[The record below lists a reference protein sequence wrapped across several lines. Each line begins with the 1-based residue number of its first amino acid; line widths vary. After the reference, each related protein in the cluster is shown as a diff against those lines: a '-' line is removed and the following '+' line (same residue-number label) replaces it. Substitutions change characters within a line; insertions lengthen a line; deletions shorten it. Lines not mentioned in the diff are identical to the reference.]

1 MDTRLCTI
9 NVRGLVNK
17 TKRDQIFQWL
27 KVHKYEIRLLQE
39 THLTS
44 SNETIW
50 KNEWKGPCYFSGN
63 SSNKAGVC
71 ILVDPNLNCNII
83 QHTDIV
89 PGRLQALEISINE
102 KKVIILNLY
111 GPNTDDITVFNNLLT
126 YLNNNSDKSFI
137 IGGDFNTVMDCAID
151 KKNGRQDTHKNC
163 RNKIN
168 DITET
173 HNLIDIWRVH
183 HPNKS
188 QYTWHSNTKPIIF
201 SRLDY
206 FLISDNLSNYTL
218 SCNIKSSYKSDH
230 SLVEISLDFI
240 QQERGRGY
248 FKLNNSLLL
257 ENDYQIAIRK
267 GILDTV
273 EINKEA
279 NPNTLWEIIKG
290 SIRNETIKFSTI
302 KKKKQNI
309 EEQKYL
315 TDINKIE
322 IQIGNTLNSNML
334 ETLTKELNIK
344 KKQLEEIIDS
354 KINGMVIRSK
364 SQYVEHN
371 EKNTKYFSNME
382 KKQSDKKIIKTL
394 KHDGKTITK
403 IKDIMDLQSNF
414 YKNLYKK
421 RETGNLNFNFFNDSI
436 NKINEE
442 EKK

>member
-9 NVRGLVNK
+9 NVRGLGNK

-27 KVHKYEIRLLQE
+27 KVHKYEICLLQE

-102 KKVIILNLY
+102 KEVIILNLY
-111 GPNTDDITVFNNLLT
+111 GPNTDDTIVFNNLLT
-126 YLNNNSDKSFI
+126 YLNNNGDKSFI
-137 IGGDFNTVMDCAID
+137 IGGDFNTVMDCAIG

-163 RNKIN
+163 RNEIN

-183 HPNKS
+183 HPNNS
-188 QYTWHSNTKPIIF
+188 QYTWRSNTKPIIF

-290 SIRNETIKFSTI
+290 SIRNETIKFSTV

-322 IQIGNTLNSNML
+322 IQIGNTLNSNIL
-334 ETLTKELNIK
+334 GTKSCGQAYIS
-344 KKQLEEIIDS
+344 IS
-354 KINGMVIRSK
+354 MST
-364 SQYVEHN
+364 
-371 EKNTKYFSNME
+371 NT
-382 KKQSDKKIIKTL
+382 
-394 KHDGKTITK
+394 
-403 IKDIMDLQSNF
+403 
-414 YKNLYKK
+414 
-421 RETGNLNFNFFNDSI
+421 
-436 NKINEE
+436 
-442 EKK
+442 